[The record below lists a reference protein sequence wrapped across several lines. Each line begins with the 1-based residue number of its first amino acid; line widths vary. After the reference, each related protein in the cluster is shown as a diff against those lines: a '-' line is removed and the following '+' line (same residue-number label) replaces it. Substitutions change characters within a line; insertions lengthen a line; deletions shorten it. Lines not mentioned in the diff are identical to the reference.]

1 MGPSVEKKTILGF
14 CPFSPA
20 TFVAIIMK
28 THEFVVFP
36 GSGPIGQGPTLVG
49 GRSPRGSGG
58 IMPPKLKGFLHF
70 SMAIARKK
78 INFLIELLK
87 SFFLTL

>member
-1 MGPSVEKKTILGF
+1 MADSCLAHFFMTASYVSWVYVFALHSLYLLLWKSFMGPSVEKKTILGF

-58 IMPPKLKGFLHF
+58 
-70 SMAIARKK
+70 
-78 INFLIELLK
+78 
-87 SFFLTL
+87 